1 MSTIAGTSATGTAFG
16 AAFGAVPAAVVGA
29 DSLVAAVEAVEHLGA
44 CSTDYDALSDGEL
57 LAGQRELAR
66 LAKLVETR
74 QAWMAKALAHR
85 SRPELGQQGLAKQQG
100 FLSPDDLIQNLTGL
114 PRRDARKLVDVGRML
129 ADTEAADARAAEA
142 EARRLLDEAHRPEA
156 GGADGRDWPGGP
168 GEPDEPDEPGSSPGL
183 FDDPAPEEPSA
194 LPWFT
199 PISRA
204 AATGVLS
211 VAAAHAIRTGLGDI
225 DTVVTADKLAGAVQT
240 LLEEAQTM
248 GVDELLK
255 RSRRMRDTLDEA
267 GIAVRE
273 KKAWDDRYLR
283 MWRIDTGQVHVH
295 GLFPP
300 EQGEYLMALHDS
312 LTGPRRGGVR
322 FVDPDRAAWAK
333 AVQDDPR
340 STDQITADAFL
351 ELLKAG
357 TAVNPNRMLGG
368 KTPAVRILT
377 TAAPAAPTAPT
388 APAGTDGRTPNTA
401 AAPAFGRRPTPAGHS
416 NGPTPSTDASSQPAE
431 ASTEEANRHR
441 TTPAPDPTDVLV
453 RIPDGTGH
461 GFLEGNPAPVSQETL
476 DRLICT
482 SGTVEL
488 SFDRDG
494 QPLNLGREERTF
506 SPAQRLALAARDG
519 GCIWGDCDK
528 PPSRTEAHHLEQW
541 ARDHGSTDIRLG
553 VLLCPPHHLLLHNQ
567 GWQILEHQGG
577 YWLRPPATVDP
588 GQKLIRLR
596 SKSAAAQEQ
605 HQHPTDQL

>member
-1 MSTIAGTSATGTAFG
+1 MSTIADTSTAG
-16 AAFGAVPAAVVGA
+16 AAFGAVRVAVVGA
-29 DSLVAAVEAVEHLGA
+29 DSLVAAVEAVEHLGS
-44 CSTDYDALSDGEL
+44 CSTDYDTLSDGEL
-57 LAGQRELAR
+57 LAGQRELVR

-85 SRPELGQQGLAKQQG
+85 SRPELGPQGLAKQQG
-100 FLSPDDLIQNLTGL
+100 FLTPDDLIQNVTGL
-114 PRRDARKLVDVGRML
+114 PRKDARKLVDVGRML

-142 EARRLLDEAHRPEA
+142 EARRLLDE
-156 GGADGRDWPGGP
+156 
-168 GEPDEPDEPGSSPGL
+168 
-183 FDDPAPEEPSA
+183 PAPAEPSSV
-194 LPWFT
+194 PWFT
-199 PISRA
+199 PISRG

-211 VAAAHAIRTGLGDI
+211 VAAAHAIRSGLGDI

-240 LLEEAQTM
+240 LLEDAQTM

-255 RSRRMRDTLDEA
+255 RARRMRDSLDEA
-267 GIAVRE
+267 GIAMRE

-357 TAVNPNRMLGG
+357 TTVNPNRMLGG
-368 KTPAVRILT
+368 RTPAVRILT
-377 TAAPAAPTAPT
+377 TTTAKAPTEE
-388 APAGTDGRTPNTA
+388 RA
-401 AAPAFGRRPTPAGHS
+401 AA
-416 NGPTPSTDASSQPAE
+416 DA
-431 ASTEEANRHR
+431 TE
-441 TTPAPDPTDVLV
+441 PDPTDVLV

-461 GFLEGNPAPVSQETL
+461 GFLEGNPAPISQETL

-488 SFDRDG
+488 SFDPDG

-567 GWQILEHQGG
+567 GWQILEHQGS

-588 GQKLIRLR
+588 GQHLIRLR
-596 SKSAAAQEQ
+596 SKSAAALEQ
-605 HQHPTDQL
+605 HPHPTDQP

>member
-1 MSTIAGTSATGTAFG
+1 MSTIADTSTTG
-16 AAFGAVPAAVVGA
+16 AAIGAVPVAVEGV

-44 CSTDYDALSDGEL
+44 CSTDYDALTDGEL

-74 QAWMAKALAHR
+74 QAWMAKALAYR
-85 SRPELGQQGLAKQQG
+85 SRPELGPQGLAKQQG

-114 PRRDARKLVDVGRML
+114 ARKDARKLVDVGRML
-129 ADTEAADARAAEA
+129 ADTEAADARAAEV
-142 EARRLLDEAHRPEA
+142 EARRLLDEAHRPDA
-156 GGADGRDWPGGP
+156 GGADRLGGPGGAGGPGELGEPGGP
-168 GEPDEPDEPGSSPGL
+168 GGLDEPDSSPGL
-183 FDDPAPEEPSA
+183 FDDLASSEPSS

-204 AATGVLS
+204 ATTGVLS

-225 DTVVTADKLAGAVQT
+225 DTVVTAEKLAGAVQT
-240 LLEEAQTM
+240 LLEDARAM

-255 RSRRMRDTLDEA
+255 RARRMRDSLDEA

-357 TAVNPNRMLGG
+357 SNVNPNRMLGG
-368 KTPAVRILT
+368 RTPAVRILT
-377 TAAPAAPTAPT
+377 TAAPTAPT
-388 APAGTDGRTPNTA
+388 EERA
-401 AAPAFGRRPTPAGHS
+401 AA
-416 NGPTPSTDASSQPAE
+416 DA
-431 ASTEEANRHR
+431 TE
-441 TTPAPDPTDVLV
+441 PDPTDVLV

-461 GFLEGNPAPVSQETL
+461 GFLEGNPAPISQETL

-488 SFDRDG
+488 GFDRDG

-506 SPAQRLALAARDG
+506 SPTQRLALAARDG
-519 GCIWGDCDK
+519 GCIWGDCDR

-567 GWQILEHQGG
+567 GWQILEHQGV

-588 GQKLIRLR
+588 GQKLIRLCSSR
-596 SKSAAAQEQ
+596 
-605 HQHPTDQL
+605 